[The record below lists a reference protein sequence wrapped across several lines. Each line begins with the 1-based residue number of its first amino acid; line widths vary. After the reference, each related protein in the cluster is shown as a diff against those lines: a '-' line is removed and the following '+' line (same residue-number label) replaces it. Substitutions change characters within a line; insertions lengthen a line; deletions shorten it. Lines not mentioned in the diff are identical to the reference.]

1 MTLQV
6 ANATVRMVG
15 VRSVAVWTAECG
27 SPRAE
32 LLPPGQR
39 RRCSL
44 LTRIV
49 AEVVAELGQRGLAI
63 AEAPLVCGTGLGEI
77 ATTAAL
83 LEQMHS
89 EAGGLSP
96 IRFAGSV
103 HNTAIGQLA
112 IAIGH
117 RGRSSAVS
125 AGVHTLAISLLEAIG
140 LFADDATDVAVV
152 LADEPLPPPLQPAYD
167 GLAVA
172 LHLVRDPG
180 PGDVLLVGP
189 SARKG
194 RDVVDVRVPAAIAGN
209 PCAAAFRLAH
219 AIREGLSGPEGRDDN
234 FGLVALE
241 PVVGDQSRT
250 ALCVDLRGPQGVA

>member
-1 MTLQV
+1 MT
-6 ANATVRMVG
+6 THRVG
-15 VRSVAVWTAECG
+15 VRSVAVWTAEDG

-44 LTRIV
+44 LTRMV
-49 AEVVAELGQRGLAI
+49 AEVVAELGERGLAI
-63 AEAPLVCGTGLGEI
+63 ADAPLVCGTGLGEI

-89 EAGGLSP
+89 EPGGLSP

-103 HNTAIGQLA
+103 HNTAIGQIA

-125 AGVHTLAISLLEAIG
+125 GGTHTLAISLLEAIG
-140 LFADDATDVAVV
+140 LFADDATDVTVV
-152 LADEPLPPPLQPAYD
+152 LADEPLPPPLHPPYD

-180 PGDVLLVGP
+180 PDDVVLVGP
-189 SARKG
+189 IARDG
-194 RDVVDVRVPAAIAGN
+194 RDLVDVRVPAAIAGN

-219 AIREGLSGPEGRDDN
+219 AIRQRT

-241 PVVGDQSRT
+241 PASEPDARRS
-250 ALCVDLRGPQGVA
+250 ALCVDVQPAGPRSGAS